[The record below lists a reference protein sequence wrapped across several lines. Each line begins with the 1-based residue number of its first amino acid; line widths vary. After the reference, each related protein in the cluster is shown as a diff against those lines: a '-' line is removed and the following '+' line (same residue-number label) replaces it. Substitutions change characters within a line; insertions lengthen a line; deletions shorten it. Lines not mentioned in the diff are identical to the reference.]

1 MGNTLTNLIPDLYN
15 AADTISRELTG
26 FIPSVYLNATADQAA
41 KDQSIVYPIVGANT
55 ASDIAAA
62 ATGPDPAD
70 RATGNGAMTI
80 SKSRG
85 VTFYRTGEE
94 TMGLGSMGKT
104 LLQLEF
110 EQAMRTLVNEVE
122 ADLAALHLGASRAY
136 AAHATTPASLFGTNL
151 GEVAQARKIL
161 ADNGAPTSDLQ
172 LIMNTS
178 AGAALRTL
186 ANLSSANSAG
196 IPGMINQGVL
206 IDIHG
211 MKLRESAQ
219 VKYVSTVGNNTGGYV
234 ANGAHA
240 AGATTI
246 TLETG
251 TGTIL
256 AGDVITFGTNTAD
269 KYVVVTGCA
278 AAGDIVIAAPG
289 LRSAIADGAAVAVVG
304 ACARNMA
311 FDRNAI
317 HLLTRV
323 PAMPEGGDA
332 ADDVMAITDPQ
343 SGITFQVAMYRQR
356 RRIAYEVGLAW
367 GVKAVKS
374 AHIGLLLGQ

>member
-55 ASDIAAA
+55 ANDIAAA
-62 ATGPDPAD
+62 ATGPDPSD

-136 AAHATTPASLFGTNL
+136 SGHATTPASLFATNL
-151 GEVAQARKIL
+151 GEVAQVRKIL

-172 LIMNTS
+172 LVMNTS

-186 ANLSSANSAG
+186 ASLSSVNAAG

-246 TLETG
+246 TLKTG

-256 AGDVITFGTNTAD
+256 AGDVITFGTNTVD

-304 ACARNMA
+304 ACARNLA

-367 GVKAVKS
+367 GVKAVKT